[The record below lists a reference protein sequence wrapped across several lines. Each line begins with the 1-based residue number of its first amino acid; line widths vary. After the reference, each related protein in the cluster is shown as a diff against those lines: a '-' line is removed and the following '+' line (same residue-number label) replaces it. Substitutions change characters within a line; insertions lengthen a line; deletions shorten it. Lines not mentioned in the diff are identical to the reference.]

1 MNDALALR
9 HKISGSSSIQRSR
22 KIGHLKN
29 VLKQQSSILKVLK
42 KWSNFDNK
50 IANKVANEK

>member
-22 KIGHLKN
+22 KIGHLMYL
-29 VLKQQSSILKVLK
+29 LKEQSSILEGPQSNILK
-42 KWSNFDNK
+42 MVEFWQ
-50 IANKVANEK
+50 